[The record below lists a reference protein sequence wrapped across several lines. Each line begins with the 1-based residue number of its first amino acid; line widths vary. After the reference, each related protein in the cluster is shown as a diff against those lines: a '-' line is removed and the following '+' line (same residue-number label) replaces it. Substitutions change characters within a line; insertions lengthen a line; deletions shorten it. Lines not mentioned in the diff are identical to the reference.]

1 MADNLRLLS
10 LAERLGAFTKVL
22 DLLLHALSTFSA
34 LCVLQSI
41 ELLVLLR
48 GILLHHGVV
57 ERFLSV
63 VAVDPGIV
71 DLLRVVEHVCHAM
84 LKSNV
89 RAVRHA

>member
-1 MADNLRLLS
+1 MVDNLRLLS
-10 LAERLGAFTKVL
+10 LAERLGAFAKVL
-22 DLLLHALSTFSA
+22 DLIHPLST
-34 LCVLQSI
+34 LPTCCILQSS

-63 VAVDPGIV
+63 VVVDTSIV
-71 DLLRVVEHVCHAM
+71 NLLRVAKHVGHAM
-84 LKSNV
+84 LQSNV